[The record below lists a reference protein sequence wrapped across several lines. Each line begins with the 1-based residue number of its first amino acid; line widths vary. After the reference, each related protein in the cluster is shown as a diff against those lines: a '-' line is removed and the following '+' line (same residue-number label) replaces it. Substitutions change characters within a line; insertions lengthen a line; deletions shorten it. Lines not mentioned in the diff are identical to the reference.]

1 MKETHD
7 KEKESVHIKNKIKK
21 FFLLNDDNFFSG
33 LFSKEFALRM
43 FVYFVLGMLA
53 MIPVLS
59 QNETPSQEVLDKL
72 PPGFIGPYIPI
83 YIFTIIAVAV
93 AIYLLVL
100 CYVNNLSKK
109 FAWFNIS
116 FVIFNL
122 IFYLDFDFW
131 GLRPFYMGAMLIL
144 LLSAML
150 ANMLVSPKY
159 ENDKKLKHL
168 IIGGFFFTIIGLAL
182 RYGDLFDKT
191 EGLILFSKIIISLGI
206 VIVYLFSIV
215 SLFDYLVISKDNG
228 GFSLF
233 AKILYT
239 LFIIILVFA
248 LPFLLKHFWEV
259 DEGVLT
265 NIIIPIYASCVAGII
280 TLAGVGWTIKINSKD
295 RNADIKRIEDERK
308 EEERKKLVPYLRLTK
323 PEDAEGCVYTKM
335 GQGLDLNNKEDVAKL
350 KGRPYAYCYLIGDFP
365 IKNISKDNI
374 IINAIYVEGTKF
386 QLDGDVL
393 VESGKSIWVK
403 TTQKSCVLSP
413 NLLKE
418 IKLSCLDLLGNEYI
432 FNCELSPILN
442 HSYYAFEQEVDGIT
456 YRGYN
461 IEYNITRIG
470 LPYISEK

>member
-1 MKETHD
+1 MKEAHD
-7 KEKESVHIKNKIKK
+7 KENVHIKNKIKK

-43 FVYFVLGMLA
+43 VVYFVLGMFA

-59 QNETPSQEVLDKL
+59 QNEMPSQEVLDKL

-83 YIFTIIAVAV
+83 FVFTIIAVAV
-93 AIYLLVL
+93 AIYLLAL

-109 FAWFNIS
+109 FAWFNIA

-122 IFYLDFDFW
+122 IFYIDFDFW

-144 LLSAML
+144 LLSIML
-150 ANMLVSPKY
+150 ANMLLSPKY
-159 ENDKKLKHL
+159 ENDKKLKYL
-168 IIGGFFFTIIGLAL
+168 IVGGFFFAFIGLAL

-191 EGLILFSKIIISLGI
+191 EKLILFSKIIISLGI

-215 SLFDYLVISKDNG
+215 SLFDYLVVAKDSKE
-228 GFSLF
+228 FSLF

-239 LFIIILVFA
+239 LFVIILIFA
-248 LPFLLKHFWEV
+248 MPFLLKYFWV
-259 DEGVLT
+259 VPGNILS

-295 RNADIKRIEDERK
+295 RNTDIKRIEDERK

-335 GQGLDLNNKEDVAKL
+335 GQGLDLNNKEDIAKL
-350 KGRPYAYCYLIGDFP
+350 NGRPYAYCYLIGDFP

-374 IINAIYVEGTKF
+374 IIDAIYVEGTKF
-386 QLDGDVL
+386 QFDGDVL

-403 TTQKSCVLSP
+403 TTQNSYVLSP
-413 NLLKE
+413 NMLKE

-432 FNCELSPILN
+432 FNCELVQISN
-442 HSYYAFEQEVDGIT
+442 HSNYAFEQDIDGIT
-456 YRGYN
+456 YKGYSV
-461 IEYNITRIG
+461 EYLVAKIG
-470 LPYISEK
+470 LPNLNKK